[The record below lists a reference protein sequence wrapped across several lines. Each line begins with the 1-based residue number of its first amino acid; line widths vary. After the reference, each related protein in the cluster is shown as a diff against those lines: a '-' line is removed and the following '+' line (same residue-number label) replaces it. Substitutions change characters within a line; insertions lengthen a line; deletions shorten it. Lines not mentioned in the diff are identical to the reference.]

1 MVKKAAVGA
10 TDNNELDEWFGPK
23 ETTTTSAPGPQMQ
36 VVTTSDGKEKLEP
49 VDSGQKLTLH
59 APSSLWNYYGSFSV
73 EVSLPV
79 GVGYAEMVEA
89 VEQWRENVIAVLL
102 EAVPE
107 EEKVTKPTDKQIAFL
122 SRLGYEG
129 DAPKTME
136 EASALIDGL
145 AGKAK
150 AAPSEDK
157 GGSMSPENAVSEK
170 QVAFIQKLMGDKVI
184 PDYVTSELAHVSGN
198 IEALSKTEASA
209 VINALMAAP
218 SKGKANVPDKCDKC
232 GKTVDKPPQ
241 VKGTKEEY
249 LKYITEVDESNS
261 DKYPGHKPS
270 GKLWCYECRSLKKF
284 QRR

>member
-23 ETTTTSAPGPQMQ
+23 ETTTTGAPGPQMQ

-107 EEKVTKPTDKQIAFL
+107 EERVTKPTDKQIAFL

-150 AAPSEDK
+150 AATPPND
-157 GGSMSPENAVSEK
+157 GAVIAVENAASDKQMDLIEK
-170 QVAFIQKLMGDKVI
+170 LLSTKEKPVELGDG
-184 PDYVTSELAHVSGN
+184 SLEH
-198 IEALSKTEASA
+198 LSKREASE
-209 VINALMAAP
+209 VINLLMAAP
-218 SKGKANVPDKCDKC
+218 NKGKANVPDKCDKC